1 VERLLLALTKQRVL
15 VLVFFTLCIIGGL
28 VAFQSVPIDA
38 FPDLTNNQV
47 QVLTETVGMAP
58 VETEELV
65 TIPIEAL
72 MNGLPRVQQV
82 RSISKFGLSVVTIVF
97 EDGVDTYFARQ
108 LVNERVQTARSRL
121 PSGIAPELGPISTG
135 MGELY
140 QYVVE
145 GKGYSPM
152 QLKTLHDWDIKYQ
165 LRTVPGVN
173 EVNTWG
179 GFTQEYTVTI
189 APEKLLQ
196 YHLTVKD
203 LFDALA
209 NNNANF
215 SGGLIEHNDQQYIV
229 RGLGRVNSLADIGN
243 IIVKQTGR
251 TPILVST
258 IADVSLGTALRQGA
272 VTKDGQGEVVTG
284 MVMMLK
290 GENSRN
296 VINRVKEKIE
306 GLHHS
311 LPQGVEIKPFYDQT
325 HLVEQTLHTVQ
336 SNLVEGGLLVI
347 TILLLMLGNLRAAL
361 IVAVTI
367 PLSLMFSFMG
377 MKALG
382 ITANIMSLGAL
393 DFGMI
398 VDGAIVM
405 VENTLRKLAHPPK
418 NAPADIEPCKRSSQ
432 RIIINQSLQEM
443 AKPILFGVL
452 IIAVVY
458 MPILALEGMEY
469 KLFSP
474 MVFTVIFALLGS
486 LLVALL
492 LVPVLCSFF
501 LRGNIVEKPNKLVE
515 SVRKP
520 YQQLLNWAFAH
531 QKKTLLTASLIFIL
545 SMASIPFLGT
555 EFVPKL
561 DEGDFIVNS
570 IGLPSVSLGQ
580 TAKTTTQIEQLLLQY
595 PEVKTAVSKIGRP
608 DLATDP
614 MSPNAADTY
623 VTLNPPS
630 QWRAGVTKASL
641 LAGIRQA
648 LPEAVLG
655 VDFNLTQP
663 VEMRVNELVSGIR
676 ADLAIKLFG
685 DDMEI
690 LIAKAGEIER
700 VMQTIEGQ
708 ADLQTEKLSGSGQ
721 LLITPDRVKMSR
733 YGVTMADIRTL
744 VETAITGTPVSEVL
758 KGKQR
763 FALRV
768 KFPQGN
774 QVSPDRV
781 GQFLIETTTGQRIS
795 LNQVASIEVGES
807 VEVVNREL
815 GQRRI
820 IIQMNVKNRDVGSFV
835 AEGKR
840 KIAEQVVL
848 PAGYTLDWG
857 GQFENQQRAM
867 GKLAL
872 AIPLAILVIF
882 GLLMATFSKLKHALL
897 VILNVPF
904 ALIGG
909 VMGLWVGGLYLSVP
923 ALVGFIALFGVAI
936 LNGLVL
942 VSTINS
948 LRETEGLPLEV
959 AIAQGAETRLRPVLM
974 TALVAGL
981 GFMPMALSTGSG
993 AEVQKPLAIVV
1004 IGGLITSTV
1013 LTLVLLPV
1021 LYRWISLTEETDS

>member
-1 VERLLLALTKQRVL
+1 MERLLLALAKQRVL

-47 QVLTETVGMAP
+47 QVLTETAGMAP

-108 LVNERVQTARSRL
+108 LVNERVQTAKSRL
-121 PSGIAPELGPISTG
+121 PLGITPELGPITTG

-152 QLKTLHDWDIKYQ
+152 QLKTLHDWEIKYQ

-189 APEKLLQ
+189 SPDKLLQ
-196 YHLTVKD
+196 YNLTLKE

-243 IIVKQTGR
+243 IIVKQNGR

-258 IADVSLGTALRQGA
+258 IADVSFGQALRQGA

-296 VINRVKEKIE
+296 VINRVKSKIE
-306 GLHHS
+306 GLHES
-311 LPQGVEIKPFYDQT
+311 LPQGVAITPFYDQT

-377 MKALG
+377 MKAMG

-405 VENTLRKLAHPPK
+405 VENTLRKLAHSPK
-418 NAPADIEPCKRSSQ
+418 NAPQNQ
-432 RIIINQSLQEM
+432 RVIINQSLQEM

-501 LRGNIVEKPNKLVE
+501 LRGNIVEKPNRLVE

-520 YQQLLNWAFAH
+520 YQQLLNWAFNN

-570 IGLPSVSLGQ
+570 IGLPSVSLAQ
-580 TAKTTTQIEQLLLQY
+580 TAKTTTQIEQLLLRY

-630 QWRAGVTKASL
+630 QWRVGVTKASL

-648 LPEAVLG
+648 LPNYVLG
-655 VDFNLTQP
+655 VNFNLTQP

-685 DDMEI
+685 DDMKI
-690 LIAKAGEIER
+690 LIAKASEIER
-700 VMQTIEGQ
+700 VMQTIDGQ
-708 ADLQTEKLSGSGQ
+708 TDLQTEKLSGSGQ
-721 LLITPDRVKMSR
+721 LLITPDRAKMSR

-774 QVSPDRV
+774 QISPSVV
-781 GQFLIETTTGQRIS
+781 GQFLIETAAGQRIA
-795 LNQVASIEVGES
+795 LNQVATLDVGES

-840 KIAEQVVL
+840 KIAEQVDL

-867 GKLAL
+867 KKLML
-872 AIPLAILVIF
+872 AVPLAILVIF

-909 VMGLWVGGLYLSVP
+909 VLGLWVGGLYLSVP

-942 VSTINS
+942 VSTING
-948 LRETEGLPLEV
+948 LRETEGLPLEE

-1021 LYRWISLTEETDS
+1021 LYRWISLSEEPDS

>member
-1 VERLLLALTKQRVL
+1 MERFLLALTKQRVF
-15 VLVFFTLCIIGGL
+15 VLVFFTLCILGGL

-108 LVNERVQTARSRL
+108 LVNERVQTAKSRL
-121 PSGIAPELGPISTG
+121 PLGISPELGPITTG

-189 APEKLLQ
+189 SPEKLLQ
-196 YHLTVKD
+196 YRLTVKD

-215 SGGLIEHNDQQYIV
+215 SGGLIEHNGQQYIV
-229 RGLGRVNSLADIGN
+229 RGLGRVNSLTDIGN

-258 IADVSLGTALRQGA
+258 IADVSFGKALRQGA

-296 VINRVKEKIE
+296 VINRVKTKIE

-311 LPQGVEIKPFYDQT
+311 LPEGVDIKPFYDQT

-405 VENTLRKLAHPPK
+405 VENTLRKLAHSPK
-418 NAPADIEPCKRSSQ
+418 NGLQNQ
-432 RIIINQSLQEM
+432 RMIINQSLREM

-501 LRGNIVEKPNKLVE
+501 LRGNVVEKPNRLVE
-515 SVRKP
+515 GVRKP
-520 YQQLLNWAFAH
+520 YQQLLNWAFNH

-555 EFVPKL
+555 EFIPKL

-570 IGLPSVSLGQ
+570 MGLPSVSLAQ

-641 LAGIRQA
+641 LAGIRKA
-648 LPEAVLG
+648 LPESVLG
-655 VDFNLTQP
+655 VNFNLTQP

-685 DDMEI
+685 DNMET

-700 VMQTIEGQ
+700 VMQTIDGQ
-708 ADLQTEKLSGSGQ
+708 ADLQTEKLAGSGQ
-721 LLITPDRVKMSR
+721 LLITPDRSKMAR
-733 YGVTMADIRTL
+733 YGVSMSDIRTL

-781 GQFLIETTTGQRIS
+781 GNYLIETASGERIS
-795 LNQVASIEVGES
+795 LNQVATLEVGES
-807 VEVVNREL
+807 MEVVNREL

-867 GKLAL
+867 RKLML
-872 AIPLAILVIF
+872 AVPLAILVIF

-981 GFMPMALSTGSG
+981 GFMPMALSTGAG

-1021 LYRWISLTEETDS
+1021 LYRWISVSEADEEE

>member
-47 QVLTETVGMAP
+47 QVLTETAGMAP

-108 LVNERVQTARSRL
+108 LVNERVQTAKTRL
-121 PSGIAPELGPISTG
+121 PLGISPELGPISTG

-152 QLKTLHDWDIKYQ
+152 QLKTWHDWEIKYQ

-189 APEKLLQ
+189 SPDKLLQ
-196 YHLTVKD
+196 YRLTLKE

-243 IIVKQTGR
+243 IIVKQNGR

-258 IADVSLGTALRQGA
+258 IADVSFGRALRQGA

-296 VINRVKEKIE
+296 VINRVKSKIE
-306 GLHHS
+306 GLHES
-311 LPQGVEIKPFYDQT
+311 LPQGVAITPFYDQT

-377 MKALG
+377 MKAMG

-405 VENTLRKLAHPPK
+405 VENTLRKLAHYSK
-418 NAPADIEPCKRSSQ
+418 NAPQNQ
-432 RIIINQSLQEM
+432 RIIINESLQEM

-452 IIAVVY
+452 IISVVY

-501 LRGNIVEKPNKLVE
+501 LRGNIVEKPNRLVE

-520 YQQLLNWAFAH
+520 YQQLLNWAFNN
-531 QKKTLLTASLIFIL
+531 QKKTLLTASFIFIL

-570 IGLPSVSLGQ
+570 IGLPSVSLAQ
-580 TAKTTTQIEQLLLQY
+580 TAKTTTQIEQLLLRY
-595 PEVKTAVSKIGRP
+595 PEVKTVVSKIGRP
-608 DLATDP
+608 DLGTDP

-648 LPEAVLG
+648 LPNYVLG
-655 VDFNLTQP
+655 VNFNLTQP

-685 DDMEI
+685 DDMNI
-690 LIAKAGEIER
+690 LMAKAGEIER

-721 LLITPDRVKMSR
+721 LLITPDRAKMSR
-733 YGVTMADIRTL
+733 YGVSMSDIQTL

-774 QVSPDRV
+774 QISPSAV
-781 GQFLIETTTGQRIS
+781 GQFLIETAAGQRIA
-795 LNQVASIEVGES
+795 LNQVASLEVGES

-840 KIAEQVVL
+840 KIAEQVEL

-867 GKLAL
+867 KKLML
-872 AIPLAILVIF
+872 AVPLAILVIF

-923 ALVGFIALFGVAI
+923 ALVGLIALFGVAI

-948 LRETEGLPLEV
+948 LRETEGLPLEE
-959 AIAQGAETRLRPVLM
+959 AIEQGAETRLRPVLM

-1021 LYRWISLTEETDS
+1021 LYRWISQSEEADS

>member
-1 VERLLLALTKQRVL
+1 VERLLLALAKQRVL

-47 QVLTETVGMAP
+47 QVLTETAGMAP

-108 LVNERVQTARSRL
+108 LVNERVQTAKSRL
-121 PSGIAPELGPISTG
+121 PLGITPELGPITTG

-152 QLKTLHDWDIKYQ
+152 QLKTLHDWEIKYQ

-189 APEKLLQ
+189 SPDKLLQ
-196 YHLTVKD
+196 YNLTLKE

-243 IIVKQTGR
+243 IIVKQNGR

-258 IADVSLGTALRQGA
+258 IADVSFGQALRQGA

-296 VINRVKEKIE
+296 VINRVKSKIE
-306 GLHHS
+306 GLHES
-311 LPQGVEIKPFYDQT
+311 LPQGVAITPFYDQT

-377 MKALG
+377 MKAMG

-405 VENTLRKLAHPPK
+405 VENTLRKLAHSPK
-418 NAPADIEPCKRSSQ
+418 NAPQNQ
-432 RIIINQSLQEM
+432 RVIINQSLQEM

-501 LRGNIVEKPNKLVE
+501 LRGNIVEKPNRLVE

-520 YQQLLNWAFAH
+520 YQQLLNWAFNN

-570 IGLPSVSLGQ
+570 IGLPSVSLAQ
-580 TAKTTTQIEQLLLQY
+580 TAKTTTQIEQLLLRY

-630 QWRAGVTKASL
+630 QWRVGVTKASL

-648 LPEAVLG
+648 LPNYVLG
-655 VDFNLTQP
+655 VNFNLTQP

-685 DDMEI
+685 DDMKI
-690 LIAKAGEIER
+690 LIAKASEIER
-700 VMQTIEGQ
+700 VMQTIDGQ
-708 ADLQTEKLSGSGQ
+708 TDLQTEKLSGSGQ
-721 LLITPDRVKMSR
+721 LLITPDRAKMSR

-774 QVSPDRV
+774 QISPSVV
-781 GQFLIETTTGQRIS
+781 GQFLIETAAGQRIA
-795 LNQVASIEVGES
+795 LNQVATLDVGES

-840 KIAEQVVL
+840 KIAEQVDL

-867 GKLAL
+867 KKLML
-872 AIPLAILVIF
+872 AVPLAILVIF

-909 VMGLWVGGLYLSVP
+909 VLGLWVGGLYLSVP

-942 VSTINS
+942 VSTING
-948 LRETEGLPLEV
+948 LRETEGLPLEE

-1021 LYRWISLTEETDS
+1021 LYRWISLSEEPDS

>member
-1 VERLLLALTKQRVL
+1 MERLLLALTKQRVL

-47 QVLTETVGMAP
+47 QVLTETAGMAP

-108 LVNERVQTARSRL
+108 LVNERVQTAKTRL
-121 PSGIAPELGPISTG
+121 PLGISPELGPISTG

-152 QLKTLHDWDIKYQ
+152 QLKTWHDWEIKYQ

-189 APEKLLQ
+189 SPDKLLQ
-196 YHLTVKD
+196 YRLTLKE

-243 IIVKQTGR
+243 IIVKQNGR

-258 IADVSLGTALRQGA
+258 IADVSFGRALRQGA

-296 VINRVKEKIE
+296 VINRVKSKIE
-306 GLHHS
+306 GLHES
-311 LPQGVEIKPFYDQT
+311 LPQGVAITPFYDQT

-377 MKALG
+377 MKAMG

-405 VENTLRKLAHPPK
+405 VENTLRKLAHYSK
-418 NAPADIEPCKRSSQ
+418 NAPQNQ
-432 RIIINQSLQEM
+432 RIIINESLQEM

-452 IIAVVY
+452 IISVVY

-501 LRGNIVEKPNKLVE
+501 LRGNIVEKPNRLVE

-520 YQQLLNWAFAH
+520 YQQLLNWAFNN
-531 QKKTLLTASLIFIL
+531 QKKTLLTASFIFIL

-570 IGLPSVSLGQ
+570 IGLPSVSLAQ
-580 TAKTTTQIEQLLLQY
+580 TAKTTTQIEQLLLRY
-595 PEVKTAVSKIGRP
+595 PEVKTVVSKIGRP
-608 DLATDP
+608 DLGTDP

-648 LPEAVLG
+648 LPNYVLG
-655 VDFNLTQP
+655 VNFNLTQP

-685 DDMEI
+685 DDMNI
-690 LIAKAGEIER
+690 LMAKAGEIER

-721 LLITPDRVKMSR
+721 LLITPDRAKMSR
-733 YGVTMADIRTL
+733 YGVSMSDIQTL

-774 QVSPDRV
+774 QISPSAV
-781 GQFLIETTTGQRIS
+781 GQFLIETAAGQRIA
-795 LNQVASIEVGES
+795 LNQVASLEVGES

-840 KIAEQVVL
+840 KIAEQVEL

-867 GKLAL
+867 KKLML
-872 AIPLAILVIF
+872 AVPLAILVIF

-923 ALVGFIALFGVAI
+923 ALVGLIALFGVAI

-948 LRETEGLPLEV
+948 LRETEGLPLEE
-959 AIAQGAETRLRPVLM
+959 AIEQGAETRLRPVLM

-1021 LYRWISLTEETDS
+1021 LYRWISQSEEADS